1 MLGVTFHMSSEDCGN
16 PIVQSIVAE
25 SPLQTPYNKWA
36 IGFAQ
41 CTKFQMPVAQQL
53 KDLIHRSDKGWQGTL
68 HNENANG
75 KLKATVLRESPSH
88 LTQGV
93 PRSSLEFRT
102 RCFFFVNIQAPPFHW
117 SHVVHF
123 MGEFYVFTMK
133 GEFTCCKYGLM
144 FGFS

>member
-102 RCFFFVNIQAPPFHW
+102 RCFFLSIYKHR
-117 SHVVHF
+117 HF
-123 MGEFYVFTMK
+123 I
-133 GEFTCCKYGLM
+133 GLM
-144 FGFS
+144 LYISWESSMCLQ